1 MTKTF
6 LASSR
11 FARVSSL
18 VRPLLRPASVFA
30 TGLTTGLALGVAFVA
45 CEPAPAKDL
54 TTVPGVAK
62 TPAKIESF
70 SLAPESLHVDKIGM
84 RDGALKPDGSL
95 DIVFL
100 ARISGPAK
108 SIFISMANEAC
119 DPVGGF
125 RASTATGN
133 EPAPAELGGALEL
146 GRMSGGIAVEEG
158 GRFLNGD
165 NGSIALTAGTH
176 DVKLYV
182 SNLGTLRDGVTVCAY
197 AVGGDGSLVRSPP
210 LKY

>member
-1 MTKTF
+1 LTKTF

-11 FARVSSL
+11 FARVSL
-18 VRPLLRPASVFA
+18 IVRPLLRRAATVAVGVA
-30 TGLTTGLALGVAFVA
+30 TGLAVGVAFAA
-45 CEPAPAKDL
+45 CDPGPAKDPSAA
-54 TTVPGVAK
+54 PGGVK
-62 TPAKIESF
+62 TPARIESF
-70 SLAPESLHVDKIGM
+70 GLAPESLRVDKIGM

-95 DIVFL
+95 DIVFT
-100 ARISGPAK
+100 ARISGPTK

-119 DPVGGF
+119 DPIGGF

-165 NGSIALTAGTH
+165 NGSIALTAGPH

-182 SNLGTLRDGVTVCAY
+182 ANLGTLRDGATLCAY
-197 AVGGDGSLVRSPP
+197 AVGADGSLVRSPP

>member
-1 MTKTF
+1 M
-6 LASSR
+6 LA
-11 FARVSSL
+11 
-18 VRPLLRPASVFA
+18 
-30 TGLTTGLALGVAFVA
+30 TGVAFCA
-45 CEPAPAKDL
+45 CDPEPAKDPS
-54 TTVPGVAK
+54 TASGVAK

-70 SLAPESLHVDKIGM
+70 SLAPESLRVDKIGM

-100 ARISGPAK
+100 ARVSGPTK
-108 SIFISMANEAC
+108 SIYISMANASC
-119 DPVGGF
+119 DPIGGF

-165 NGSIALTAGTH
+165 NGAISITAGPH
-176 DVKLYV
+176 DVKLYI
-182 SNLGTLRDGVTVCAY
+182 SNLGTLRDGVIVCAY
-197 AVGGDGSLVRSPP
+197 AVSADGSVVRSPP

>member
-1 MTKTF
+1 LTKTF
-6 LASSR
+6 LASPR
-11 FARVSSL
+11 FARVTRIL
-18 VRPLLRPASVFA
+18 LPLLRAASVFA
-30 TGLTTGLALGVAFVA
+30 TGLAVGMAFVA
-45 CEPAPAKDL
+45 CEPAPAKNP
-54 TTVPGVAK
+54 TGPGVA
-62 TPAKIESF
+62 TPNARIESF

-100 ARISGPAK
+100 ARISGPTK

-197 AVGGDGSLVRSPP
+197 ALGADGSLVRSPP

>member
-11 FARVSSL
+11 FARVFRIF
-18 VRPLLRPASVFA
+18 RPLLRPASVFA
-30 TGLTTGLALGVAFVA
+30 TGLTTGLAVGVAFAA
-45 CEPAPAKDL
+45 CDPGPAKDPTAAL
-54 TTVPGVAK
+54 GSA
-62 TPAKIESF
+62 TPPARIESF
-70 SLAPESLHVDKIGM
+70 GLAPESLHVDKIGM

-95 DIVFL
+95 DIVFT
-100 ARISGPAK
+100 ARISGPTK
-108 SIFISMANEAC
+108 SIFISMATEAC
-119 DPVGGF
+119 DPIGGF

-165 NGSIALTAGTH
+165 NGSIALTSGPH

-182 SNLGTLRDGVTVCAY
+182 SNLGTLRDGATVCAY
-197 AVGGDGSLVRSPP
+197 AVGADGSLVRSPP